1 VLLGLWSAGAG
12 RRTRLDFGAGTGV
25 PWSAP
30 AARSQDTT
38 RGRQLD
44 ERPWYRG
51 FFDDDYLRVYGPV
64 LPDERTA
71 AEVNGAVARLGLAP
85 GARLLDLCCGQ
96 GRHAVPLARL
106 GFRVTGLDLSRP
118 LLARAAADATTQAYP
133 VGLVEA
139 DMRRL
144 PFAEASFD
152 AVLNL
157 FHAFGYLE
165 DDAQDELVLA
175 EVARVLAPGGRF
187 LQELANREALVRGWH
202 DSDVSR
208 HDDGLLVL
216 QERALD
222 LRSSRERARY
232 TWLHPDGRRRTR
244 EASIRLYTLTE
255 LEAMLG
261 RAGLELL
268 AVAGDLDGGPL
279 ELDSS
284 FVVTLS
290 RRRGKGIS

>member
-1 VLLGLWSAGAG
+1 M
-12 RRTRLDFGAGTGV
+12 
-25 PWSAP
+25 
-30 AARSQDTT
+30 
-38 RGRQLD
+38 D
-44 ERPWYRG
+44 ERPWYKG
-51 FFDDDYLRVYGPV
+51 FFGADYLRIFSPV
-64 LPDERTA
+64 VPEERTA
-71 AEVNGAVARLGLAP
+71 AEVNAVVDRLGLPP

-106 GFRVTGLDLSRP
+106 GYRVTGLDLSRR
-118 LLARAAADATTQAYP
+118 LLARAAGLAGGQGQR

-144 PFAEASFD
+144 PFADASFD

-157 FHAFGYLE
+157 FNAFGYLE

-175 EVARVLAPGGRF
+175 EVARVLRPGGRF
-187 LQELANREALVRGWH
+187 LQELANREALVRGWR
-202 DSDVSR
+202 DSEVAR

-216 QERALD
+216 QERAFD
-222 LRSSRERARY
+222 LRTSRDVVRY
-232 TWLHPDGRRRTR
+232 TLVDADGPRATR

-268 AVAGDLDGGPL
+268 EVFGDLDAGPL

-290 RRRGKGIS
+290 GRAGKGIS

>member
-1 VLLGLWSAGAG
+1 M
-12 RRTRLDFGAGTGV
+12 
-25 PWSAP
+25 
-30 AARSQDTT
+30 QDTT

-44 ERPWYRG
+44 ERPWYSG
-51 FFDDDYLRVYGPV
+51 FFDDDYLRVFGPV
-64 LPDERTA
+64 VPDERTA
-71 AEVNGAVARLGLAP
+71 AEVNGVVGQLGLGP

-96 GRHAVPLARL
+96 GRHVVPLARL
-106 GFRVTGLDLSRP
+106 GFRVTGLDLSRR
-118 LLARAAADATTQAYP
+118 LLARAAAAAQGQGQP
-133 VGLVEA
+133 VGLVEG

-144 PFAEASFD
+144 PFADGSFD
-152 AVLNL
+152 AVVNL

-165 DDAQDELVLA
+165 DEAQDELVLA

-187 LQELANREALVRGWH
+187 LQEVANREALVRNWH
-202 DSDVSR
+202 DSDVTR
-208 HDDGLLVL
+208 HDDGLVVL

-222 LRSSRERARY
+222 LRASRDRVRY
-232 TWLHPDGRRRTR
+232 TLLHPDGRRTSR

-268 AVAGDLDGGPL
+268 AVSGDLDGGPL
-279 ELDSS
+279 ELDSG

-290 RRRGKGIS
+290 GRSGKGIS

>member
-1 VLLGLWSAGAG
+1 MTSPPGGGCAG
-12 RRTRLDFGAGTGV
+12 RRPAGRL
-25 PWSAP
+25 
-30 AARSQDTT
+30 QDTT

-44 ERPWYRG
+44 ERPWYTG
-51 FFDDDYLRVYGPV
+51 FFDDDYLRIFGPV
-64 LPDERTA
+64 LAEERTA
-71 AEVNGAVARLGLAP
+71 GEVNGVVELLGLAP
-85 GARLLDLCCGQ
+85 GAGVLDLCCGQ
-96 GRHAVPLARL
+96 GRHAVPLAQL
-106 GFRVTGLDLSRP
+106 GYRVTGLDLSRT
-118 LLARAAADATTQAYP
+118 LLGRAAATARAQGRR

-144 PFAEASFD
+144 PFADGSFD
-152 AVLNL
+152 AVVNL

-165 DDAQDELVLA
+165 DEAQDELVLA
-175 EVARVLAPGGRF
+175 EVARVLAPGGCF
-187 LQELANREALVRGWH
+187 LQEVANREALVRGWH
-202 DSDVSR
+202 DSEVAR

-222 LRSSRERARY
+222 LRTSRDVVRY
-232 TWLHPDGRRRTR
+232 TLVDADGPRATR

-268 AVAGDLDGGPL
+268 EVFGDLDAGPL

-290 RRRGKGIS
+290 GRAGKGIS